1 MSNYSGDSVRISGT
15 FTNLAG
21 ALTDPTDMTLVIKAH
36 PSGTATVV
44 QYSPGDIVK
53 DAVGTFHYDWTAA
66 TVTSLTMY
74 LVQWIATGA
83 VQQASTPDRV
93 YVAPALG

>member
-1 MSNYSGDSVRISGT
+1 MSNYSGDGVRISGT

-21 ALTDPTDMTLVIKAH
+21 ALTDPTDMTLVIKAY

-44 QYSPGDIVK
+44 EYNPGDIVK
-53 DAVGTFHYDWTAA
+53 DATGTFHYDWTAP
-66 TVTSLTMY
+66 TVTADTTY

-83 VQQASTPDRV
+83 VQQASVPDRI
-93 YVAPALG
+93 YVAPVLA

>member
-1 MSNYSGDSVRISGT
+1 MSNYSGDSVRITGT

-21 ALTDPTDMTLVIKAH
+21 ALTDPTDLTLVIKAY

-44 QYSPGDIVK
+44 QYAPGDIVR
-53 DAVGTFHYDWTAA
+53 DSVGAFHYDWTAT
-66 TVTSLTMY
+66 TVTADTTY

-83 VQQASTPDRV
+83 VQQASVPDRI
-93 YVAPALG
+93 YVAPVLS

>member
-21 ALTDPTDMTLVIKAH
+21 ALTDPTDLSLVIKAH
-36 PSGTATVV
+36 PTGAATTV
-44 QYSPGDIVK
+44 QYSPGDIVR
-53 DAVGTFHYDWTAA
+53 DSAGAFHYDWTAA
-66 TVTSLTMY
+66 TVTDHTTY

-83 VQQASTPDRV
+83 VQQASVPDRI
-93 YVAPALG
+93 YVAPVLA